1 MTPWTITF
9 TFIGGLLAFVLLMLL
24 AQLPHVIADYC
35 RRHRVQSK

>member
-9 TFIGGLLAFVLLMLL
+9 TYIGGLLAFVLLMLL
-24 AQLPHVIADYC
+24 AQLPHVIAAYW